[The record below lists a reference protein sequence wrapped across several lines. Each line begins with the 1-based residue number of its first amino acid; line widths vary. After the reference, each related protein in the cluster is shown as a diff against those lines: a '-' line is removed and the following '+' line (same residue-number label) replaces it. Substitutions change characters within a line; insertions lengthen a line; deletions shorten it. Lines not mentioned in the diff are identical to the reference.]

1 MTLNAYQEV
10 RKASLVEGA
19 SPHQLTAMLYD
30 AALNNIA
37 VARECMSQNNRAEL
51 HKRIT
56 KSIAIVQELQSS
68 LKDYET
74 NELAGN
80 LFELYTYIVTTLMS
94 SERTMDDDGLAV
106 CAHLIDVLID
116 AWNAIAPENTIAA

>member
-10 RKASLVEGA
+10 RKVSLIEGA
-19 SPHQLTAMLYD
+19 SPHKLTAMLYD

-37 VARECMSQNNRAEL
+37 VARECMAQNNRAEL
-51 HKRIT
+51 HNRNS

-80 LFELYTYIVTTLMS
+80 LFELYNYIVATLIT
-94 SERTMDDDGLAV
+94 SERNMDDDGFGV
-106 CAHLIDVLID
+106 CAHLIDILRD
-116 AWNAIAPENTIAA
+116 AWNAIAPDNAIAA